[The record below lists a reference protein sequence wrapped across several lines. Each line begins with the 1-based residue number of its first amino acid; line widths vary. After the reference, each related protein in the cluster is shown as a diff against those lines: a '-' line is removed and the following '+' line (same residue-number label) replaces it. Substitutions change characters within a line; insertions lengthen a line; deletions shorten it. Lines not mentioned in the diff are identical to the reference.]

1 MSHARSPRAFSSVSS
16 ADADARLSC
25 GGYARLSCGGSHE
38 PADACPAGERARS
51 PAGERAR
58 SLLPSQVRSLKLL
71 CIRINL
77 FAGQERARILH
88 NDYAALSQPLHG
100 PSPYTVPRGY
110 TALTATPTRAATR
123 PEAVTPAR
131 HRIPGN
137 AGRASGR

>member
-58 SLLPSQVRSLKLL
+58 SPAGERARSLLPSQVRSLKLL
-71 CIRINL
+71 GIRINL

-100 PSPYTVPRGY
+100 PSPYTVP
-110 TALTATPTRAATR
+110 APTPCL
-123 PEAVTPAR
+123 EGTP
-131 HRIPGN
+131 P
-137 AGRASGR
+137 